1 MAVRLS
7 TISQPPEP
15 RALAAAIGREL
26 RQRRRAAGLS
36 QAQVGA
42 PFTRSFVS
50 AVERGR
56 AIPSITALGV
66 LLGHLRV
73 DFDEFFSGVQMD
85 MTVVYTQAHGDH
97 QEAPSRRRR

>member
-1 MAVRLS
+1 MRLS
-7 TISQPPEP
+7 TIPQHSLNHT
-15 RALAAAIGREL
+15 LATAIGHEL

-36 QAQVGA
+36 QAEVGA

-66 LLGHLRV
+66 LLEHLRV
-73 DFDEFFSGVQMD
+73 DFDEFFWGVQMD
-85 MTVVYTQAHGDH
+85 MTAMYTRAHGNH
-97 QEAPSRRRR
+97 EEAPSCRRR